1 MVYWTALSWHSTVC
15 IYIYTLFICLCMIHI
30 RRLLVYTP
38 CRIPFPC
45 VCLQCILSF
54 FYLFEWAH
62 FIQACRW
69 YQGQVQCTYSFC
81 QSVWTSVTRLF
92 TNPFYHQ
99 KCRDIFWNSLYNL
112 TGILHRK
119 LLSHDAFDM
128 QNHDNLQAKHQFTC
142 HHLYVTDLRAGEMCH
157 SWSDFIRSFE
167 CQRYW
172 RSIVSET
179 GIKGKDK

>member
-1 MVYWTALSWHSTVC
+1 MSLQKWTNNKTNKSYKQL
-15 IYIYTLFICLCMIHI
+15 IYIHISCKCDTNRAGHFTLDAHASRPVAC
-30 RRLLVYTP
+30 
-38 CRIPFPC
+38 
-45 VCLQCILSF
+45 
-54 FYLFEWAH
+54 LFEWAH

-92 TNPFYHQ
+92 TNDFYHQ
-99 KCRDIFWNSLYNL
+99 KCRDIFWNSLSNL

-142 HHLYVTDLRAGEMCH
+142 HHLYVTDLRAVEMCH